1 MSRQYDEM
9 RDKGVNFL
17 VNKSLV
23 SQIKVIQFIEPT
35 GFNLQATVHTFEVEI
50 ATILQAEYVLDR
62 QLLNV
67 SEEAAYEKECLKIV
81 ISLRFQPNLSNG
93 FVVSTLAWKRQTIK
107 TIYRNHCSRKC
118 TNLFSSF
125 YCRATTKDFNT
136 FKYMRIC
143 LN

>member
-1 MSRQYDEM
+1 M

-50 ATILQAEYVLDR
+50 ATILQAEYGF
-62 QLLNV
+62 LNV

-81 ISLRFQPNLSNG
+81 ISLLFQPNLSNG
-93 FVVSTLAWKRQTIK
+93 FASTLA
-107 TIYRNHCSRKC
+107 
-118 TNLFSSF
+118 
-125 YCRATTKDFNT
+125 
-136 FKYMRIC
+136 
-143 LN
+143 